1 MVKGKRFSNNPIVA
15 VGYKKLVLYQKTKEL
30 IFIVYKTTSKYPKTE
45 LFNLVSQMRRAA
57 VSVLAN
63 IVEGYS
69 KESSAEYARFLTIA
83 IGSITELE
91 VLLEVSQDLKFI
103 TQTEHK
109 NVYNLLQ
116 ETKNLLYGSR
126 KAIRR
131 RIGN

>member
-1 MVKGKRFSNNPIVA
+1 MVKGKRYLNNSNN
-15 VGYKKLVLYQKTKEL
+15 VGYKKLILYQKAKEL
-30 IFIVYKTTSKYPKTE
+30 VLIIYKLTTKYPKSE

-63 IVEGYS
+63 IIEGYS
-69 KESSAEYARFLTIA
+69 RESSTEYARFLTIA
-83 IGSITELE
+83 IGSITELG
-91 VLLEVSQDLKFI
+91 VLLDLSLDLKFI
-103 TQTEHK
+103 DQTEHK

-126 KAIRR
+126 KAVRR

>member
-1 MVKGKRFSNNPIVA
+1 MVKGKRNINNSNI
-15 VGYKKLVLYQKTKEL
+15 VGYKKLFLYQKAKEL
-30 IFIVYKTTSKYPKTE
+30 VLVIYKITTKYPKTE
-45 LFNLVSQMRRAA
+45 LFNLVSQMRRAS

-63 IVEGYS
+63 IIEGYS
-69 KESSAEYARFLTIA
+69 RESSTEYARFLTIA

-91 VLLEVSQDLKFI
+91 VFLDLSLDLKFI
-103 TQTEHK
+103 DQTEHK

-126 KAIRR
+126 KAVRR

>member
-1 MVKGKRFSNNPIVA
+1 MVKGKRIINNINNI
-15 VGYKKLVLYQKTKEL
+15 GYKKLILYQKAKEL
-30 IFIVYKTTSKYPKTE
+30 VLIIYKLTTKYPKSE

-63 IVEGYS
+63 IIEGYS
-69 KESSAEYARFLTIA
+69 RESSTEYARFLTIA

-91 VLLEVSQDLKFI
+91 VLLDLSLDLKFI
-103 TQTEHK
+103 DQTEHK

-126 KAIRR
+126 KAVRR